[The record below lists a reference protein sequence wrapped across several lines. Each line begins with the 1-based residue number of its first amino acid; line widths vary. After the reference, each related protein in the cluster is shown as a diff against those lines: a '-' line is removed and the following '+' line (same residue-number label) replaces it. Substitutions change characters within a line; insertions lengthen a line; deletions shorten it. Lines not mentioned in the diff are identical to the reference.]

1 MDWKTKLMGEKKE
14 CVDFFSES
22 MKQLAKDSLMI
33 DEKKVVIPDDA
44 ELNVGIKYSEEPG
57 ESKVG
62 IKVTWPNNITESEEE
77 MIFEEEEMIFEEEE
91 EEEEEVI
98 KLKWQE
104 NYTGT
109 KKYVI
114 SYVYQVVQQL
124 STDRLVLKGK
134 SIVVPNNT
142 DLAYKIKYAEEPGE
156 SKFGIKIEW
165 FNEIFFNE

>member
-62 IKVTWPNNITESEEE
+62 IKVTWPNNITEFEEE
-77 MIFEEEEMIFEEEE
+77 EEEEEEEEMIFEEEE
-91 EEEEEVI
+91 EVI
-98 KLKWQE
+98 KLKWNE

-134 SIVVPNNT
+134 SIIVPNNA

-156 SKFGIKIEW
+156 SKFAIKVEW
-165 FNEIFFNE
+165 FNEISFNE